1 VSANNASAAWDLR
14 CEVREK
20 LIEFLRSEHPESL
33 PRSRNEAVET
43 QVRNRGKLESEAPRM
58 PAGTH

>member
-1 VSANNASAAWDLR
+1 
-14 CEVREK
+14 VREK

-33 PRSRNEAVET
+33 PRSRYEAVET
-43 QVRNRGKLESEAPRM
+43 QVRNRGELESEAPRM